1 MHRAHFCSALP
12 ALVLPIQQET
22 RESTPL
28 PFTDNEVYKIWACFQ
43 ERSHTELCPLVL
55 QPVVL
60 LCRKTAHK
68 TQSVLP
74 MVPMPT
80 THARVLCRCCPSVVK
95 AWLGLVTEIY
105 LDWCLNKIQSDSKH
119 QIQTI
124 LTLEVTETSVTL
136 RGWTAYIHPAG
147 LTDINEG
154 TVWYNAT
161 STFLTNQEWRLI
173 CLQFKWTLLTMGRY
187 QPFMSLLWQEGKKPS
202 SMKEPCFASPPH
214 CFPAVQTA
222 LSDSPDPQCLLPSFP
237 TNGSE
242 KYL

>member
-1 MHRAHFCSALP
+1 MRCIKFEPVFRKGAIQSCALWFCSLWCSFAERQLTKHNLYCQWSQCQP
-12 ALVLPIQQET
+12 HMPEYFVDVA
-22 RESTPL
+22 PL
-28 PFTDNEVYKIWACFQ
+28 WWKPDW
-43 ERSHTELCPLVL
+43 
-55 QPVVL
+55 
-60 LCRKTAHK
+60 
-68 TQSVLP
+68 
-74 MVPMPT
+74 
-80 THARVLCRCCPSVVK
+80 
-95 AWLGLVTEIY
+95 AWLH
-105 LDWCLNKIQSDSKH
+105 KS
-119 QIQTI
+119 I
-124 LTLEVTETSVTL
+124 LTDAWIKYSQTLNTRFTPYSLLRWQKTSVTL

-173 CLQFKWTLLTMGRY
+173 CLQFKWTLPTMGRY

-202 SMKEPCFASPPH
+202 SMKEPCFVSPPH